1 MVFLAEVTFPIRL
14 EEELK
19 RFPAFLVAHFGLV
32 TCPPENAQRLV
43 AIWLLNSH
51 YFDISLQVDS
61 LLASVFGSPE
71 AAHSSLNG
79 IKRRPSLNLYL
90 SLFPFQSANPRDV
103 FIPWK
108 RETVSECNRSTLD
121 RSGELEEEKKNQTLL
136 PSDGGKNMVS
146 VRGGYLC
153 CEPLRGPE
161 ESHYCLHPSCAE

>member
-1 MVFLAEVTFPIRL
+1 MVFLAEVTFPIRP

-90 SLFPFQSANPRDV
+90 SLFPFQSVNPRDV
-103 FIPWK
+103 LYHGSGRQSASATGRPSTEVESWK
-108 RETVSECNRSTLD
+108 
-121 RSGELEEEKKNQTLL
+121 K
-136 PSDGGKNMVS
+136 
-146 VRGGYLC
+146 
-153 CEPLRGPE
+153 
-161 ESHYCLHPSCAE
+161 